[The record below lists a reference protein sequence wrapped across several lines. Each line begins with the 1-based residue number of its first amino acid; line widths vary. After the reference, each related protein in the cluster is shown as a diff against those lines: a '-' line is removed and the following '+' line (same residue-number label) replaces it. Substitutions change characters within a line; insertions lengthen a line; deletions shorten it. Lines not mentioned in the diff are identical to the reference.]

1 MQMMTARAG
10 NKDGTSLPEYFTN
23 PVTVGP
29 RQKTITFYIDSCSCL
44 HQLPKHFFILPGYKN
59 PGPPF
64 SNYCYTMQ
72 VKRNCR
78 RKLKF
83 LRQFRFSIVTFQYPR
98 EILPTESLLSTFI
111 LYIYSVQ

>member
-10 NKDGTSLPEYFTN
+10 NKDGTSLPECFTN

-44 HQLPKHFFILPGYKN
+44 HQLPKHFFILPGHKN

-72 VKRNCR
+72 VK
-78 RKLKF
+78 
-83 LRQFRFSIVTFQYPR
+83 
-98 EILPTESLLSTFI
+98 
-111 LYIYSVQ
+111 

>member
-44 HQLPKHFFILPGYKN
+44 HQLPKHFFILPGHKS

-83 LRQFRFSIVTFQYPR
+83 LRQFRFSIF
-98 EILPTESLLSTFI
+98 LLY
-111 LYIYSVQ
+111 LYSVQ